1 LTKKNI
7 LIPVILCGGLGSR
20 LWPLSRKSFPKQY
33 LKISPQEDYSLL
45 QKTIKRLEGLYSVEK
60 PIIICNEEQRFIVAE
75 QLREI
80 NIKANSIILEPY
92 GRNTAPAITIA
103 SIKAI
108 KEFDDPILLILSSD
122 HEILDIKKFHEGINI
137 GIKEAQKNK
146 LITFGIVPTYP
157 ETGFG
162 YIKAKEDILNN
173 NLNSS
178 EIEKFHEKPK
188 PELAEKFIKDRRF
201 FWNSGMFMFKAKI
214 VYEEVKRFNPNLVQ
228 ICKESFDINKRDLDF
243 QRLRE
248 ESFKL
253 CPSISID
260 NAVMEMTNIGV
271 IIPLDIGW
279 SDIGSWYSIW
289 EKSNKDEKGNVIIGN
304 VLAKDIKNSYVRSE
318 SRLIVSLGIKD
329 LIIVETNDALLVTE
343 KSKVQEIKEIVK
355 ELEKGNFKEAEI
367 HNKVFRPWGNYFSVE
382 EGLKWKIKKIEVNP
396 GAALSLQKHQKR
408 SEHWVVVKGTAKV
421 QIEEKIFL
429 LSENQSTYI
438 PKGVKHRL
446 SNPQKS
452 PLIIIEVQSGSYLGE
467 DDIIR
472 FEDNYGRLNK

>member
-1 LTKKNI
+1 M
-7 LIPVILCGGLGSR
+7 
-20 LWPLSRKSFPKQY
+20 
-33 LKISPQEDYSLL
+33 
-45 QKTIKRLEGLYSVEK
+45 
-60 PIIICNEEQRFIVAE
+60 
-75 QLREI
+75 
-80 NIKANSIILEPY
+80 ILEPY

-108 KEFDDPILLILSSD
+108 KEFDDTILLILSSD
-122 HEILDIKKFHEGINI
+122 HEILDVKKFHEGINV

-162 YIKAKEDILNN
+162 YIKAKEDILNK

-188 PELAEKFIKDRRF
+188 PELAEEFIKDRRF
-201 FWNSGMFMFKAKI
+201 FWNSGMFMFKAKT
-214 VYEEVKRFNPNLVQ
+214 VYKEIKRFNPNLVQ

-243 QRLRE
+243 QRLRK

-253 CPSISID
+253 SPSISID
-260 NAVMEMTNIGV
+260 NAVLEMTNIGV
-271 IIPLDIGW
+271 VIPLDIGW

-289 EKSNKDEKGNVIIGN
+289 KKSNKDEKGNVIIGN
-304 VLAKDIKNSYVRSE
+304 VLAKDIKNSYIRSE

-329 LIIVETNDALLVTE
+329 LIIVETNDALLITE
-343 KSKVQEIKEIVK
+343 KSKAQEIKDIVK

-382 EGLKWKIKKIEVNP
+382 EGLNWKIKKIEVNP
-396 GAALSLQKHQKR
+396 GASLSLQKHQKR

-446 SNPQKS
+446 SNPQKL

>member
-1 LTKKNI
+1 MTTKNI
-7 LIPVILCGGLGSR
+7 IIPVILCGGLGSR

-33 LKISPQEDYSLL
+33 LKLSPQKDYSLL
-45 QKTIKRLEGLYSVEK
+45 QQTIQRLEGFYSLGK

-80 NIKANSIILEPY
+80 NVKANSIILEPY

-122 HEILDIKKFHEGINI
+122 HEILDVKKFHEGINV
-137 GIKEAQKNK
+137 GIKEAKKNK

-162 YIKAKEDILNN
+162 YIKAKEDILNK

-188 PELAEKFIKDRRF
+188 PELAEEFIKDRRF
-201 FWNSGMFMFKAKI
+201 FWNSGMFMFKAKT
-214 VYEEVKRFNPNLVQ
+214 VYKEIKRFNPNLVQ

-243 QRLRE
+243 QRLRK

-253 CPSISID
+253 SPSISID
-260 NAVMEMTNIGV
+260 NAVLEMTNIGV
-271 IIPLDIGW
+271 VIPLDIGW

-289 EKSNKDEKGNVIIGN
+289 KKSNKDEKGNVIIGN
-304 VLAKDIKNSYVRSE
+304 VLAKDIKNSYIRSE

-329 LIIVETNDALLVTE
+329 LIIVETNDALLITE
-343 KSKVQEIKEIVK
+343 KSKAQEIKDIVK

-382 EGLKWKIKKIEVNP
+382 EGLNWKIKKIEVNP
-396 GAALSLQKHQKR
+396 GASLSLQKHQKR

-446 SNPQKS
+446 SNPQKL

>member
-1 LTKKNI
+1 MTKKNI

-45 QKTIKRLEGLYSVEK
+45 QKTIKRLEGLYSVEN

-122 HEILDIKKFHEGINI
+122 HEILDVKKFHEGINV

-162 YIKAKEDILNN
+162 YIKAKEDILNK

-188 PELAEKFIKDRRF
+188 PELAEEFIKDRRF
-201 FWNSGMFMFKAKI
+201 FWNSGMFMFKAKT
-214 VYEEVKRFNPNLVQ
+214 VYKEIKRFNPNLVQ

-243 QRLRE
+243 QRLRK

-253 CPSISID
+253 SPSISID
-260 NAVMEMTNIGV
+260 NAVLEMTNIGV
-271 IIPLDIGW
+271 VIPLDIGW

-472 FEDNYGRLNK
+472 FEDNYGRLSK

>member
-1 LTKKNI
+1 MTTKNI

-33 LKISPQEDYSLL
+33 LKLSPQKDYSLL
-45 QKTIKRLEGLYSVEK
+45 QQTIQRLEGFYSLEK

-80 NIKANSIILEPY
+80 NVKANSIILEPY

-122 HEILDIKKFHEGINI
+122 HEILDVKKFHEGINV

-162 YIKAKEDILNN
+162 YIKAKEDILNK

-188 PELAEKFIKDRRF
+188 PELAEEFIKDRRF
-201 FWNSGMFMFKAKI
+201 FWNSGMFMFKAKT
-214 VYEEVKRFNPNLVQ
+214 VYKEIKRFNPNLVQ

-243 QRLRE
+243 QRLRK

-253 CPSISID
+253 SPSISID
-260 NAVMEMTNIGV
+260 NAVLEMTNIGV
-271 IIPLDIGW
+271 VIPLDIGW

-289 EKSNKDEKGNVIIGN
+289 KKSNKDEKGNVIIGN
-304 VLAKDIKNSYVRSE
+304 VLAKDIKNSYIRSE

-329 LIIVETNDALLVTE
+329 LIIVETNDALLITE
-343 KSKVQEIKEIVK
+343 KSKAQEIKDIVK

-367 HNKVFRPWGNYFSVE
+367 HNKVLDHGEIIFQ
-382 EGLKWKIKKIEVNP
+382 LKK
-396 GAALSLQKHQKR
+396 
-408 SEHWVVVKGTAKV
+408 
-421 QIEEKIFL
+421 
-429 LSENQSTYI
+429 
-438 PKGVKHRL
+438 
-446 SNPQKS
+446 
-452 PLIIIEVQSGSYLGE
+452 
-467 DDIIR
+467 D
-472 FEDNYGRLNK
+472 